1 MHFDRGWGYSNSCP
15 PNSAKVYSNLRQNLS
30 LSPVL
35 SVQLLMHSGEVQIP
49 VDEREVERGT
59 KNTMTILGSGH
70 WFVWDPCGIVCAV
83 VTYMLIAYGEM
94 VVLLV
99 LFPPFPT
106 FGSAVCVLIFTAL
119 ATLAVVS
126 HLKAMFTDPVS
137 VCITSIPQPRK

>member
-1 MHFDRGWGYSNSCP
+1 
-15 PNSAKVYSNLRQNLS
+15 
-30 LSPVL
+30 
-35 SVQLLMHSGEVQIP
+35 MHSGEVPIP
-49 VDEREVERGT
+49 GDESEVERGT
-59 KNTMTILGSGH
+59 KNTMTVFGSGH

-106 FGSAVCVLIFTAL
+106 FGGAVCVLIFTAL

-137 VCITSIPQPRK
+137 AV

>member
-1 MHFDRGWGYSNSCP
+1 
-15 PNSAKVYSNLRQNLS
+15 
-30 LSPVL
+30 
-35 SVQLLMHSGEVQIP
+35 MHSGEVQIP
-49 VDEREVERGT
+49 VDEGEVERGT
-59 KNTMTILGSGH
+59 KNTMTTVLGSGN

-106 FGSAVCVLIFTAL
+106 FGSAVCVLVFTTL

-137 VCITSIPQPRK
+137 TPPYMHTPQKVKCGRIVVVAIGGNPLAYFEAMLF